1 MVIYQMEILSGP
13 WMLIAIIILV
23 KLNNY
28 ANSRKPISNTRY
40 QGLDTEAS
48 YLQAN

>member
-13 WMLIAIIILV
+13 WMLIATIILV
-23 KLNNY
+23 KPNNY
-28 ANSRKPISNTRY
+28 ANRSKPTSNTRY